1 MKRHLILL
9 VAEVIWLFNAT
20 TIKRQFGKFTSPQTF
35 KKRNVAG
42 YRPATFLKPT

>member
-20 TIKRQFGKFTSPQTF
+20 DFKRQFGKFTSPQTF
-35 KKRNVAG
+35 KKG
-42 YRPATFLKPT
+42 M